1 MNERIK
7 HFREMAQ
14 LSQADLARLLDM
26 SIQTV
31 QGWEQ
36 GKRLPRT
43 QVLPRLAEAL
53 KCKPADLLQ

>member
-7 HFREMAQ
+7 HFREKAQ

-26 SIQTV
+26 SIQTI

-36 GKRLPRT
+36 GKRFPRT
-43 QVLPRLAEAL
+43 VVLPKLAEVL
-53 KCKPADLLQ
+53 KCTPADLLQ